1 MQFSIL
7 YDVAGPGTLIAGA
20 LFGLLSLIGLTLVI
34 TLIEAMVLFWLK
46 WNRFW
51 RSFLSA
57 LLMNI
62 ASTILGLFV
71 AIPMLTFG
79 FVGVLAAFVVSV
91 FVEGVVLILMKR
103 GGPKQNWIAALL
115 ANLASYVLVITPL
128 YFWAQ

>member
-1 MQFSIL
+1 MQFSVL

-20 LFGLLSLIGLTLVI
+20 VFSLLALIGLTLII
-34 TLIEAMVLFWLK
+34 TLIEALVLFWLK

-62 ASTILGLFV
+62 ASSVLGLFV
-71 AIPMLTFG
+71 AIPMLSFG
-79 FVGVLAAFVVSV
+79 FVGIVAAFIVSV
-91 FVEGVVLILMKR
+91 FVEGVVLVLMKR
-103 GGPKQNWIAALL
+103 GNQKQNWTAALL

-128 YFWAQ
+128 YLFSL